1 MMTMLNQPT
10 IETLRQL
17 KLTGMVKALQEQLED
32 QNLRALDF
40 EERLGLMVERERI
53 EQENRFMENRLRRA
67 KLGQS
72 APYENLDLRSGRGL
86 DKSLLAAL
94 STCSWIRS
102 HNNLIITGP
111 TGVGKSYLACA
122 LGHKACREGLSVIY
136 QRAGRLFY
144 ELGISRGDGRYLR
157 QLKSLGQA
165 ELLILDDWGLAPFQD
180 EQRRDLLELA
190 EERHSR
196 KSTLIVSQIPIEK
209 WHDLIGESTIADAVL
224 DRLVHNAHK
233 ISMKG
238 DSMRKQ
244 MAKTL
249 NLT

>member
-1 MMTMLNQPT
+1 MLNQPT

-17 KLTGMVKALQEQLED
+17 KLTGMVKAFQEQQED

-53 EQENRFMENRLRRA
+53 EQENRLMENRLRRA

-72 APYENLDLRSGRGL
+72 APYENLDLRISRGL
-86 DKSLLAAL
+86 DKSLIASL

-102 HNNLIITGP
+102 HHKLIITGP

-165 ELLILDDWGLAPFQD
+165 ELLILDDWGLAPLQD

>member
-1 MMTMLNQPT
+1 M
-10 IETLRQL
+10 
-17 KLTGMVKALQEQLED
+17 
-32 QNLRALDF
+32 
-40 EERLGLMVERERI
+40 
-53 EQENRFMENRLRRA
+53 
-67 KLGQS
+67 
-72 APYENLDLRSGRGL
+72 
-86 DKSLLAAL
+86 
-94 STCSWIRS
+94 
-102 HNNLIITGP
+102 
-111 TGVGKSYLACA
+111 GKSYLACA

-165 ELLILDDWGLAPFQD
+165 ELLILDDWGLAPLQD

>member
-1 MMTMLNQPT
+1 MMLNQPT

-17 KLTGMVKALQEQLED
+17 KLTGMVKALLEQQEN
-32 QNLRALDF
+32 QNLRSLDF

-53 EQENRFMENRLRRA
+53 EQENRLMESRLRRA

-86 DKSLLAAL
+86 DKSLLASL

-102 HNNLIITGP
+102 HHNLIITGP

-165 ELLILDDWGLAPFQD
+165 ELLILDDWGLAALQD

>member
-1 MMTMLNQPT
+1 MLNQPT

>member
-1 MMTMLNQPT
+1 MLNQPT

-17 KLTGMVKALQEQLED
+17 KLTGMVKALLEQQEN
-32 QNLRALDF
+32 QNLRSLDF

-53 EQENRFMENRLRRA
+53 EQENRLMESRLRRA

-86 DKSLLAAL
+86 DKSLLASL

-102 HNNLIITGP
+102 HHNLIITGP

-165 ELLILDDWGLAPFQD
+165 ELLILDDWGLTALQD

>member
-1 MMTMLNQPT
+1 MLNQPT

-17 KLTGMVKALQEQLED
+17 KLTGMVKALLEQQEN
-32 QNLRALDF
+32 QNLRSLDF

-53 EQENRFMENRLRRA
+53 EQENRLMESRLRRA

-86 DKSLLAAL
+86 DKSLLASL

-102 HNNLIITGP
+102 HHNLIITGP

-165 ELLILDDWGLAPFQD
+165 ELLILDDWGLAALQD

>member
-1 MMTMLNQPT
+1 MTMLNQPT